1 MQISIHIQDDLY
13 KKVVESGVDM
23 QSKFNEYLVTLLDK
37 KESYLNSKQ
46 FEEDKIYLHDALDEI
61 ESGKVKPL
69 SHHDVWQQIDDHTK
83 IH

>member
-37 KESYLNSKQ
+37 KESYINSKQ
-46 FEEDKIYLHDALDEI
+46 FEVDKTYFNDALDEI
-61 ESGKVKPL
+61 ESGKIQPL
-69 SHHDVWQQIDDHTK
+69 SHHDVWQQIDDHAKT
-83 IH
+83 H